1 MKKILNGLAF
11 LSLAFFMCFGLIA
24 CQQTKSENQNSNGS
38 KVSETIELGTA
49 TLGDVEFENAD
60 TVELKNENG
69 QYNVTGTIT
78 AMSESQIIA
87 FGVQDVTH
95 TIVLKVTFDKEK
107 TISSFEI
114 KGNTTKVY
122 ADNKETENYVGSL
135 SELLDNE
142 DGEDAFCYLVL
153 SANTTEYTF
162 KTTYSDKSESE
173 VKLKISA
180 TLATATED

>member
-1 MKKILNGLAF
+1 MKKILKGLAF

-87 FGVQDVTH
+87 FGVQDVTG
-95 TIVLKVTFDKEK
+95 TFNFNAVLLVNNQPLNDTFNQSPVIRNSTSNRMTLTSTVILRLQAGDILKLEGVSIEDIRYDNARIDIEK
-107 TISSFEI
+107 I
-114 KGNTTKVY
+114 G
-122 ADNKETENYVGSL
+122 
-135 SELLDNE
+135 
-142 DGEDAFCYLVL
+142 
-153 SANTTEYTF
+153 
-162 KTTYSDKSESE
+162 
-173 VKLKISA
+173 
-180 TLATATED
+180 